1 MNILITIYRTD
12 SRYDMMSRHPE
23 NIPGNKYRMIY
34 GEFYSR
40 YDIEHYTW
48 CIFTRTAVVS
58 YRYYTIPGIYNIPLA
73 IYICIRMFVNF
84 SYFWQLFSSYEHF
97 SAKHQVLGHGKPG
110 RTSWSRF
117 RRDPCTL
124 ERVAGAQKFFSRREW
139 IRRFS

>member
-73 IYICIRMFVNF
+73 IYIYVYVCLSIFRTFGNF
-84 SYFWQLFSSYEHF
+84 SL
-97 SAKHQVLGHGKPG
+97 
-110 RTSWSRF
+110 RTSTFRQNTKYSDTGSPAGLLGLGFGAIRALWSAWRA
-117 RRDPCTL
+117 L
-124 ERVAGAQKFFSRREW
+124 KSFFPGGSG
-139 IRRFS
+139 